1 MTPAPACSTP
11 LTYPAPRT
19 RLAGMRE
26 RDERIVKAY
35 LASGSMSATAEEFG
49 LSRERVRQI
58 ATKALGMGHRERVGA
73 PGHGTTT
80 KYRYGCRCR
89 ACRRAAAESR
99 KSKPAA

>member
-1 MTPAPACSTP
+1 M
-11 LTYPAPRT
+11 RT
-19 RLAGMRE
+19 RDIQILG
-26 RDERIVKAY
+26 AY
-35 LASGSMSATAEEFG
+35 ETVGSFAAVARQFG

-58 ATKALGMGHRERVGA
+58 VKSATGMGHRERVGA

-99 KSKPAA
+99 KSQPAA